1 MVPET
6 PPVILFGLGHIFA
19 LPQVNSSQLS
29 SFRSGSGV
37 PLSSGSGRSSQ
48 ATESASNLVQADF
61 PLSIEVSA
69 ICIFGGGFRNRAK
82 NERKRSVAIVI
93 SVPGCSVLWNAQT
106 CRMHSYRRRCC
117 TQAANACQAAVFPIG
132 TRVCSTNMSNAPA
145 HSVARWMRRVD
156 HRS

>member
-82 NERKRSVAIVI
+82 KERKRSVAIVI
-93 SVPGCSVLWNAQT
+93 LGAGLFSSLECADLPHALLPKKVLHPSGKRVPGRGLSD
-106 CRMHSYRRRCC
+106 RHSSL
-117 TQAANACQAAVFPIG
+117 Q
-132 TRVCSTNMSNAPA
+132 
-145 HSVARWMRRVD
+145 H
-156 HRS
+156 